1 MKKIV
6 SILLLLLLLI
16 CLCACGEGTAD
27 NTTDNTQN
35 QAAPGGT
42 SVPPTT
48 QCAHRYG
55 ETVTKEA
62 TCKEE
67 GVKTFTCSVCG
78 DTYTEPMEKLAHT
91 FADATCTAAKTCTA
105 CGAAEGEAAGHT
117 FAAATCT
124 AAKTCSVCGAAEGEA
139 LGHSYTQ
146 GKCSRC
152 GEAQPG
158 YKALTEHGWKTAG
171 LTPSGEEL
179 DVISLWFNGEE
190 STIGAGFWAP
200 LDQLDKEF
208 QDEYLKYPDELFAF
222 EGKKYYSMGFG
233 DWRPMSHV
241 EQGDTVVVSILED
254 EVIGTITMV
263 RTAVDQYTITEITG
277 RIIDGT
283 VTSCLKV
290 GSVFTAVEKS
300 E

>member
-6 SILLLLLLLI
+6 LFGLMLALCLS
-16 CLCACGEGTAD
+16 LCACGEGTGD
-27 NTTDNTQN
+27 STNPGTQSQT
-35 QAAPGGT
+35 QA
-42 SVPPTT
+42 S
-48 QCAHRYG
+48 
-55 ETVTKEA
+55 TVTPTGTTAPAHQHEYTQTVTA
-62 TCKEE
+62 PDCTNGGYTTNTCQ
-67 GVKTFTCSVCG
+67 CG
-78 DTYTEPMEKLAHT
+78 DTYVSDEVDALGHT
-91 FADATCTAAKTCTA
+91 WADATCSAPKTCT
-105 CGAAEGEAAGHT
+105 
-117 FAAATCT
+117 
-124 AAKTCSVCGAAEGEA
+124 VCGAAEGEA

-146 GKCSRC
+146 GKCARC
-152 GEAQPG
+152 GEAQAG
-158 YKALTEHGWKTAG
+158 YKVLTEYGWKTAG

-179 DVISLWFNGEE
+179 DVISLWFNGED
-190 STIGAGFWAP
+190 SSVGAGFWAP
-200 LDQLDKEF
+200 LDELDKEF
-208 QDEYLKYPDELFAF
+208 QDEYLKYPDELFEF

-290 GSVFTAVEKS
+290 GSVFTAVERS